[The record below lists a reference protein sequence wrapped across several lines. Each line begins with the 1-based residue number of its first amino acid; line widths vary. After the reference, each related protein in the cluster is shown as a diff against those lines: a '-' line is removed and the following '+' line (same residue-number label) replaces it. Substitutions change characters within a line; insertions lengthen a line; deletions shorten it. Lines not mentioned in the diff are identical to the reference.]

1 MDIRRITALA
11 DVALVVA
18 LQTEVWGAAE
28 TVPTHEVLVHSRT
41 GGLVLGAYGG
51 AGDLIGFAYAFPA
64 WQAGA
69 DPWLHS
75 QMVAVRQGAR
85 SRGAGFALKVAQRRE
100 ALAMG
105 YRRITWTYD
114 PLQGPNANLN
124 IARLGAIARH
134 YERDVYGA
142 MQDSLNAG
150 LPSDRVLVEWDL
162 DRARVRARL
171 DQGSVA
177 SDPADLAPSVTPLQP
192 GGGRWPRIAA
202 LDLGRGEPELR
213 VAIPGDFLAMKAADM
228 GLAADWRAQTRA
240 ALEHYFAA
248 GYAVVGFARGQAVH
262 HYLLRAGG
270 DPFAR

>member
-1 MDIRRITALA
+1 MDIRRVTALA
-11 DVALVVA
+11 GLAPIVA
-18 LQTEVWGAAE
+18 LQKDVWGADE
-28 TVPTHEVLVHSRT
+28 TVPSHQLLTHART
-41 GGLVLGAYGG
+41 GGLLLGAYGDG
-51 AGDLIGFAYAFPA
+51 GDLIGFAYAFPA
-64 WQAGA
+64 WQPGV

-75 QMVAVRQGAR
+75 QMLAVREGIR
-85 SRGAGFALKVAQRRE
+85 SRGTGFLLKVAQRRE

-114 PLQGPNANLN
+114 PLQSPNANLN
-124 IARLGAIARH
+124 IARLGAITRH

-177 SDPADLAPSVTPLQP
+177 PEPADLVPSVTPLQP
-192 GGGRWPRIAA
+192 VGGPWPRIAA
-202 LDLGRGEPELR
+202 VDLGRGEPELR

-228 GLAADWRAQTRA
+228 ALAADWRAQTRA

-262 HYLLRAGG
+262 HYLLRTGG